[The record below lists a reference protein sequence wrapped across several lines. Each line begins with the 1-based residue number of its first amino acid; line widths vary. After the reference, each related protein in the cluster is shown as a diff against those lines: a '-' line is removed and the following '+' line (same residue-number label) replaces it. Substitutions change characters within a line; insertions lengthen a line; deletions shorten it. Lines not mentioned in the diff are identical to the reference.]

1 MGTRYLNIGDM
12 DTDYV
17 DNNGN
22 IIKND
27 DAKTVMVRSKL
38 DLPLFSGYNPGT
50 LAYTAGFKNI
60 WQLDAGGEWKTII
73 EEDESNG

>member
-1 MGTRYLNIGDM
+1 MGTRYLNVGDM

-22 IIKND
+22 IVKND